1 MAKEGSMKMWIKAEL
16 KCLNCSRFLGE
27 VEGPEGSTLRLAPQ
41 RERATQAPVVRC
53 GPTSFCCGRCGGRAI
68 VEEWE
73 RVSQPRTARARQ
85 LAA

>member
-1 MAKEGSMKMWIKAEL
+1 MRIKAEL
-16 KCLNCSRFLGE
+16 KCVNCGRFLGE
-27 VEGPEGSTLRLAPQ
+27 VEGVEGSTLRII
-41 RERATQAPVVRC
+41 REGSRTPQAPTVRC

-73 RVSQPRTARARQ
+73 RISQPYLRRR